1 MKRSK
6 STVEDGAL
14 KTDIFR
20 QILHTSKYL
29 QIATLKIKRG
39 AKVALE
45 THESMDQF
53 FGIKGGKGKCII
65 EGQEYVVENGDVIVI
80 PAGSVPEIT
89 KYDCHKT
96 AKSPGNLFTSDL
108 GDSLKINS
116 KNLMKKI
123 S

>member
-1 MKRSK
+1 MKRVK
-6 STVEDGAL
+6 SNIENGLL
-14 KTDIFR
+14 KTDVFR
-20 QILHTSKYL
+20 KILYTSQYL
-29 QIATLKIKRG
+29 QIATLKIKKG
-39 AKVALE
+39 AEVALE
-45 THESMDQF
+45 THERMDQF
-53 FGIKGGKGKCII
+53 YGFKGGKGKCII